1 MIERDIGPRC
11 QEFSAT
17 CRCYNII
24 FQHSFT
30 EPPSFSTFPSH
41 EAQILKS
48 SELLPHKLRKTT
60 PIYPMPVCH
69 LAWRTTTARKA
80 RTHRKLSST
89 RCLPISYFKRDTN
102 GQSRFSV
109 FAPAQEAFDLAL
121 EKFKEISTKRW
132 EKRRTILEATSL
144 RDVLDIVAAAQ
155 NRYANE
161 HTKSKTRTCITELS
175 KRVCYYGKV
184 MDVLVQHHPEYV
196 SLAWG
201 AMKLVFGVG
210 THSLS
215 RQVATIHN
223 LPTRLLSNTRI

>member
-1 MIERDIGPRC
+1 MPRIR
-11 QEFSAT
+11 FPTT

-24 FQHSFT
+24 FQYSFT
-30 EPPSFSTFPSH
+30 ETPSFSTFPSH

-48 SELLPHKLRKTT
+48 SERPRHKLRKTT
-60 PIYPMPVCH
+60 PTYLMASSLAHYYSEESPDPSLATIYP
-69 LAWRTTTARKA
+69 
-80 RTHRKLSST
+80 LST
-89 RCLPISYFKRDTN
+89 YIIPYFKRDTN

-121 EKFKEISTKRW
+121 EKFKQTSTKRW

-144 RDVLDIVAAAQ
+144 RDVLDVVAAAQ

-215 RQVATIHN
+215 RQVATVHN
-223 LPTRLLSNTRI
+223 RATRLLSNTRT